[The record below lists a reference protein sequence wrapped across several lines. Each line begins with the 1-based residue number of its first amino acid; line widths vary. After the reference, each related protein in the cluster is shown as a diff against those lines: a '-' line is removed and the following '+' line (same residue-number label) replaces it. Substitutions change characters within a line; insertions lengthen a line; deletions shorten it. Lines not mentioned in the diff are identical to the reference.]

1 MFKVR
6 AKESFQGITKGTVYT
21 VANVRYICNTP
32 YFLIYDA
39 CGRWAEYSSEAFA
52 IAD

>member
-6 AKESFQGITKGTVYT
+6 AKYTSQGITKGNVYT
-21 VANVRYICNTP
+21 VVDIKYILDTP
-32 YFLIYDA
+32 YFLIYDQL
-39 CGRWAEYSSEAFA
+39 GRWYQYSSEAFA